1 MISRFE
7 HGFITLGYVA
17 LLHKYAKF
25 NGEQEKESIFCE
37 NMGQKIHLSGELFF
51 NTLQAL

>member
-1 MISRFE
+1 MISRVE
-7 HGFITLGYVA
+7 HGFLTLGFVT

-37 NMGQKIHLSGELFF
+37 NMGQKIHLSGEPFF
-51 NTLQAL
+51 NILQA